1 MRTTLACVAISIALC
16 LLAYLALG
24 WGPVIMQQGL
34 AGALTEQS
42 SQPPF
47 LETVACLLISLAL
60 FVIGASMAFTR
71 KGE

>member
-1 MRTTLACVAISIALC
+1 MRTAVALIAISLALC

-24 WGPVIMQQGL
+24 WGPVVLQQGL
-34 AGALTEQS
+34 AAALTEQS

-47 LETVACLLISLAL
+47 LETAACLLVSLAL
-60 FVIGASMAFTR
+60 FVLGASLAFTR

>member
-1 MRTTLACVAISIALC
+1 MRTILALVAIALALC

-34 AGALTEQS
+34 AAALSEQS

-47 LETVACLLISLAL
+47 LETAACLFVSLAL
-60 FVIGASMAFTR
+60 FVLGASLAFTR